1 MLSKTRDASKSPTAN
16 GARKRSQDMHSVD
29 VLEEAIALAE
39 YCGFEARRE
48 FLGESTGGAC
58 RIGGQWILFVDLSLP
73 AAEQLSQVIAAIR
86 SSGVVRPTD
95 NTSRV
100 LRGLLK

>member
-1 MLSKTRDASKSPTAN
+1 MLASLPPQTVLAKEAN
-16 GARKRSQDMHSVD
+16 MHSVD

-39 YCGFEARRE
+39 YCGFEVRRE

-73 AAEQLSQVIAAIR
+73 AAEQLSQVIAAMR

-95 NTSRV
+95 STSRI
-100 LRGLLK
+100 LRGLLE